1 MAMVMIVIIGAVMV
15 TDMVLVMVMAM
26 VIVIVKVLDMLM
38 VMVLGMVITVVKV
51 MDIMWSWWRSW
62 SGLWSRFLVVS
73 ILVVTIVVEISVV
86 AMVVVPKPWKCLTQA
101 LLSVLPWLPGSLAVW
116 HSGAGSG
123 GGGARVVARLSSP
136 PLGSGQPIFLG
147 MQRRCCTHH
156 NRSMPLKSV
165 FSAEKMSPL
174 CSSWLSDCLIG
185 PVHPFDVKRLFPLS
199 LILKLELILAFLSY
213 TYCGVDRNPHV
224 SRKSI
229 CLTDKTIDCHVCC
242 IITSQ
247 LLPCLIVLWNHFV
260 RYEIQISCIKR
271 ILSRRVEVVVQ
282 QVWSSIENLGRA
294 IRSHSLSLKIHSLS
308 QRRAPR
314 SLLD

>member
-1 MAMVMIVIIGAVMV
+1 M
-15 TDMVLVMVMAM
+15 
-26 VIVIVKVLDMLM
+26 
-38 VMVLGMVITVVKV
+38 
-51 MDIMWSWWRSW
+51 
-62 SGLWSRFLVVS
+62 
-73 ILVVTIVVEISVV
+73 
-86 AMVVVPKPWKCLTQA
+86 
-101 LLSVLPWLPGSLAVW
+101 LPWLPGSLAVW

-156 NRSMPLKSV
+156 NRSMPLKSD
-165 FSAEKMSPL
+165 FSAEKCPPFVPAD
-174 CSSWLSDCLIG
+174 SDCLID

-247 LLPCLIVLWNHFV
+247 LLPCLIVLCNHFV
-260 RYEIQISCIKR
+260 RYEIKILCIKS
-271 ILSRRVEVVVQ
+271 ILSRRFEVVVQ
-282 QVWSSIENLGRA
+282 QQV
-294 IRSHSLSLKIHSLS
+294 
-308 QRRAPR
+308 
-314 SLLD
+314 